1 MRRGAVLFA
10 IVTLVAM
17 GFSAGM
23 TAVADEYR
31 VTVTNLTRGQQF
43 TPILVVSHTAG
54 VKLFEL
60 GDPASMELEILAE
73 GGATGPLE
81 SLLLGMS
88 RQVLDT
94 DVGGG
99 LLDPGDSKTMT
110 VDTAGRANRVSVAAM
125 LIPTND
131 AFFAV
136 NGVRGPNGNQELVL
150 FSPAYDAGSEVNDES
165 CTTIP
170 GPVCGGVGYDPA
182 GGEGPIFV
190 HAGIHGI
197 GELETADFDWR
208 NPVARISIVR
218 VDEDDEDDD

>member
-1 MRRGAVLFA
+1 MRRGVVLFA
-10 IVTLVAM
+10 IVTLVAL
-17 GFSAGM
+17 GFSF
-23 TAVADEYR
+23 AVADEFR

-54 VKLFEL
+54 VKLFDL

-81 SLLLGMS
+81 SLLSGMP
-88 RQVLDT
+88 RLVLDT

-99 LLDPGDSKTMT
+99 LLDPGGSMMLM
-110 VDTAGRANRVSVAAM
+110 VDTAGRFDRVSVASM

-136 NGVRGPNGNQELVL
+136 NGVKGPNGHRELVL

-165 CTTIP
+165 CTAIP
-170 GPVCGGVGYDPA
+170 GPVCGGVGHDRV
-182 GGEGPIFV
+182 GGEGPVFI

-197 GELETADFDWR
+197 GDLGAGDRDWR

-218 VDEDDEDDD
+218 VDDDDEDDE

>member
-1 MRRGAVLFA
+1 MRRRVVLFV
-10 IVTLVAM
+10 IVALGTLALS
-17 GFSAGM
+17 FGM
-23 TAVADEYR
+23 TAVAGEFQ

-43 TPILVVSHTAG
+43 TPILVVSHKAG
-54 VKLFEL
+54 VKLFDL
-60 GDPASMELEILAE
+60 GSAAGMELEILAE

-81 SLLLGMS
+81 SLLLGMT

-94 DVGGG
+94 DVSGG
-99 LLDPGDSKTMT
+99 LLNPGDSTTMT
-110 VDTAGRANRVSVAAM
+110 VDTAGRFNHVSVASM

-136 NGVRGPNGNQELVL
+136 NGVSGPNGRQELVL

-165 CTTIP
+165 CATIP
-170 GPVCGGVGYDPA
+170 GPVCNGAGDDPA
-182 GGEGPIFV
+182 GGEGPVFV

-197 GELETADFDWR
+197 GDLDPAVYDWR

-218 VDEDDEDDD
+218 VDGDDEDDD

>member
-1 MRRGAVLFA
+1 MRRGTVLFA
-10 IVTLVAM
+10 IVTLAAM

-110 VDTAGRANRVSVAAM
+110 VDTTGRANRVSVASM

-136 NGVRGPNGNQELVL
+136 NGVRGPNGNQEMVL

-182 GGEGPIFV
+182 GGEGPIFI

>member
-1 MRRGAVLFA
+1 MRRGTVLFA
-10 IVTLVAM
+10 IVTLAAM

-110 VDTAGRANRVSVAAM
+110 VDTTGRANRVSVASM

-136 NGVRGPNGNQELVL
+136 NGVRGPNGNQEMVL

>member
-182 GGEGPIFV
+182 RGEGPIFV